1 VEPRPRPS
9 EKAAPAQ
16 EAHRLWR
23 QTCKE
28 AEAALSNQ
36 SYLTW
41 IAPTEASH
49 LDGETLYVWAPN
61 SFSADWLHQHY
72 LDMLQGTLRDVSG
85 KRLKVRFL
93 GRGEQPPPREQ
104 PQPETPVVRNS
115 LNPKFTFESF
125 VVGQGNELAHAACV
139 AVSQRPGVVYNPLF
153 LYGGTGLGK
162 THVMQAIGQEV
173 TRKNPK
179 KQVSYVP
186 AEMFTNEIIEA
197 IMSGATASFRN
208 RYRRVDLLLLDD
220 IHFLEGRERTQEEF
234 FHTFNYLQNA
244 NSQVVVTSD
253 RPPEETKLEARLIS
267 RFQSGLVADIQPP
280 DTETRAAIL
289 RTKAAAEGVQLA
301 DEVVLLFAQG
311 VRSNVRQ
318 LEGCLVRLV
327 AMSSV
332 RGEPIT
338 VALAREVLGSML
350 NSRRRVTAELI
361 QKVVAKKYS
370 LPETVMRARRRTAAV
385 ALPRQVAMY
394 LCRQATE
401 LSLAEIGKAFGG
413 RDHTTVMYACG
424 KVERLMEENQQ
435 FRRQVENLLEQLR
448 P

>member
-1 VEPRPRPS
+1 MEPLRRAS
-9 EKAAPAQ
+9 AEAPKQQ
-16 EAHRLWR
+16 EAHELWHLCCR
-23 QTCKE
+23 E
-28 AEAALSNQ
+28 AEAKLSTQ

-41 IAPTEASH
+41 LAPTEASH
-49 LDGETLYVWAPN
+49 MDGATLYVWAPN

-72 LDMLQGTLRDVSG
+72 LEMLQDSLRDLSG
-85 KRLKVRFL
+85 RRLKLRFL
-93 GRGEQPPPREQ
+93 GRGEQLPAREEPRS
-104 PQPETPVVRNS
+104 PAPAVHNS
-115 LNPKFTFESF
+115 LNPKFTFDSF
-125 VVGQGNELAHAACV
+125 VVGQGNELAHAACKAV
-139 AVSQRPGVVYNPLF
+139 AQRPGVVYNPLF
-153 LYGGTGLGK
+153 IYGGTGLGK
-162 THVMQAIGQEV
+162 THIMQAIGHAV
-173 TRKNPK
+173 TKASARKH
-179 KQVSYVP
+179 VCYVP

-197 IMSGATASFRN
+197 IMSGATATFRN
-208 RYRRVDLLLLDD
+208 RYRRVDVLLVDD

-289 RTKAAAEGVQLA
+289 RSKAAAEGLHVEDDVLLRLA
-301 DEVVLLFAQG
+301 DG
-311 VRSNVRQ
+311 IRSNVRQ

-332 RGEPIT
+332 RNEPIT
-338 VALAREVLGSML
+338 MRLAEEVLGSVL
-350 NSRRRVTAELI
+350 TSKRRVSPELV

-370 LPETVMRARRRTAAV
+370 LPEAAMRARKRTAAI

-394 LCRQATE
+394 ICRQATD

-424 KVERLMEENQQ
+424 KVESLMQENAQ
-435 FRRQVENLLEQLR
+435 FRRLVEGLLEHLS